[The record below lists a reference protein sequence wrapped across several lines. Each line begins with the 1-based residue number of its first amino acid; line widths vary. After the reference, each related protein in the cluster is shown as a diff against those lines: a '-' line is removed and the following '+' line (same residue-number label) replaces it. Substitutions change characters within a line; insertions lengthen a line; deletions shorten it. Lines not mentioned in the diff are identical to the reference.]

1 MNVWIGGRQR
11 MTNGEQAQQVDAL
24 LRRAMDFVAACRGD
38 DADGDYPHVGDLQWW
53 ARDGSLDDPD
63 DWRFWQDA
71 EGNNDAALGMAVDGQ
86 ISYVLHPR
94 LRTRDRQDL
103 QCSVRAWALRRL
115 EERARLDGGATPL
128 RVQEDAAG
136 DDPATMALLE
146 REGYTRGDW
155 YHVRLRYALGDD
167 IPAARLPTG
176 FVIRH
181 VTGEVEVEA
190 RAALHRDSFYPYTS
204 RSDEESTARYRRAMR
219 MPGYDSRLDL
229 VVAAPDGTLAAG
241 CLCWPDRV
249 NRSGLFEP
257 VGTRPEFRRW
267 GLATALML
275 EGLRR
280 LRAEGAVTAYVSA
293 THPGDSGD
301 RFPAEF
307 TSSRLIFR
315 AVGFELMRNIYWY
328 RKEYHVESER

>member
-1 MNVWIGGRQR
+1 

-24 LRRAMDFVAACRGD
+24 LRRAMDFVAACRGA

-53 ARDGSLDDPD
+53 ARDGSLDDPE
-63 DWRFWQDA
+63 DWHFWWDA
-71 EGNNDAALGMAVDGQ
+71 EGHDSAFGVAADGQ

-94 LRTRDRQDL
+94 LRPRDRQDL
-103 QCSVRAWALRRL
+103 QCSVRDWALRRL
-115 EERARLDGGATPL
+115 EERDGGVMPL
-128 RVQEDAAG
+128 QVQEDASG

-146 REGYTRGDW
+146 REGYSRGAW

-167 IPAARLPTG
+167 IPAARLPAG

-181 VTGEVEVEA
+181 VAGEAEVKV

-204 RSDEESTARYRRAMR
+204 PSDEESISRYRRAMR

-229 VVAAPDGTLAAG
+229 VVVAPDGTLAAG
-241 CLCWPDRV
+241 CLCWPDRA

-257 VGTRPEFRRW
+257 MGTRSEFRRR
-267 GLATALML
+267 GLATTLML

-280 LRAEGAVTAYVSA
+280 LRAEGAMTAYVSA

-307 TSSRLIFR
+307 TSSRLIFQ
-315 AVGFELMRNIYWY
+315 AIGFRPIRDIYWY
-328 RKEYHVESER
+328 RKEYRVGDE